1 MFRKWVVGSNIAIG
15 TVRTGHVVSD
25 VYSIC
30 DRTVHNG
37 HVVSAVCSV
46 CGWWDLI

>member
-1 MFRKWVVGSNIAIG
+1 MWMVGTDR
-15 TVRTGHVVSD
+15 TVTGHVVSD
-25 VYSIC
+25 VYSIS